1 MGSAASTSSPLD
13 RVVCRTSTPS
23 ANCQQ
28 PVSRSPGRTRL
39 PILSWVVNDMV
50 PSADRVTSAVYC
62 PDTPGG
68 RVFDCQ
74 TPARFWPGAAGVH
87 VGATGAAGAAEAAD
101 EAEEGAPWRAAHPA
115 TTSTAPAAP
124 TRRNHN

>member
-13 RVVCRTSTPS
+13 RVVCRVSTPS
-23 ANCQQ
+23 ASFQQ
-28 PVSRSPGRTRL
+28 PVSRKPGRTRL
-39 PILSWVVNDMV
+39 PTLSWVVNDMV

-74 TPARFWPGAAGVH
+74 TPARFWPGAAGVQ
-87 VGATGAAGAAEAAD
+87 VGAAGAAD
-101 EAEEGAPWRAAHPA
+101 EAEDEAPWRATHPA
-115 TTSTAPAAP
+115 STSTAPAAQI
-124 TRRNHN
+124 RRNHN